1 MSRLTRRVQRLE
13 ASMPPNPEPKPPTEE
28 DIRFITAF
36 DALLQRMNPQHAELV
51 LKEYVQW
58 MRTGAKADW
67 SNLLS
72 AVIDYVTGH
81 LERREPRWNCLLRS
95 PPFTFSI
102 P

>member
-1 MSRLTRRVQRLE
+1 
-13 ASMPPNPEPKPPTEE
+13 MPPNPEPKPPTEE

-72 AVIDYVTGH
+72 AVIDFVTGH